1 MKWYSASLAFPPGPG
16 SLMGDRMKR
25 FAVFILSFLAVTSTA
40 RSATV
45 YAIQFEGPLTKVSDD
60 PCRYFLWQSQLVFHN
75 SLASSAVIHL
85 LDASN
90 GGRQP
95 GAENVTILAGR
106 TISVL
111 VGEHG
116 WYPPAPFSV
125 YAVTLDVPEGVVM
138 VDRAEPSGTDTG
150 RPCSPFPG
158 TPILVRGALLLP
170 TTSTLTAPSEQRTFL
185 AADLGDLTN
194 SVYAS
199 VFNAATNPA
208 TAVITAYRDC
218 DDAVIGT
225 VTVTIP
231 PQSVQQVAVPGD
243 YSVCIGNE
251 PYGRY
256 LTVVVDQP
264 SFTVVSTVD
273 DDPFKK
279 MGMGVSAGQ

>member
-1 MKWYSASLAFPPGPG
+1 
-16 SLMGDRMKR
+16 MKR
-25 FAVFILSFLAVTSTA
+25 FALFLLSCLAVSSTA

-45 YAIQFEGPLTKVSDD
+45 YALQFEGPLTRVSDD
-60 PCRYFLWQSQLVFHN
+60 PCREFLGQSQLVFHN
-75 SLASSAVIHL
+75 SLAATAIIHL
-85 LDASN
+85 LDTSN
-90 GGRQP
+90 GGPQA
-95 GAENVTILAGR
+95 GAQDVAISAGR

-116 WYPPAPFSV
+116 WFPPAPFSV

-138 VDRAEPSGTDTG
+138 VDRAEPSGLDTG

-158 TPILVRGALLLP
+158 NPILVRGALLLP

-194 SVYAS
+194 NVYAS

-225 VTVTIP
+225 VTVTLAA
-231 PQSVQQVAVPGD
+231 QTVRQVAIPGD
-243 YSVCIGNE
+243 YSFCIGSE
-251 PYGRY
+251 SYGRY

-264 SFTVVSTVD
+264 SFTVISTAD

-279 MGMGVSAGQ
+279 MSMGISAGQ